1 MVMLTLSLV
10 SALNARAMSMSS
22 RCIVCIVAPMPP
34 PPPPPPTVADVI
46 KLDTHDKTREFAEY
60 LATYVDDDDD
70 DSA

>member
-1 MVMLTLSLV
+1 MSLV

-22 RCIVCIVAPMPP
+22 RCIVCIVAPM
-34 PPPPPPTVADVI
+34 PPPPPTVADVI